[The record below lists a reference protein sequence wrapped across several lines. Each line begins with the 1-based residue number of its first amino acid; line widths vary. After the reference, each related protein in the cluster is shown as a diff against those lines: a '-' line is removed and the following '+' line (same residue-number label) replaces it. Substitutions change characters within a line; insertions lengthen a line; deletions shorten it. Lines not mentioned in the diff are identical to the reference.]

1 MLAESPLFLVKN
13 GNWDWFYYGI
23 SENSLMLKTNFEL
36 PNLQYAKLNFTFT
49 LVMDYMLDSVLFVY
63 EKQTLDFWEK

>member
-1 MLAESPLFLVKN
+1 
-13 GNWDWFYYGI
+13 
-23 SENSLMLKTNFEL
+23 MLKTNFEL